1 MSTEPRLCDVGNPR
15 IDRSYVG
22 PVTLT
27 AEELVERLDVALTS
41 RADPTRVPAMTAY
54 MRDQFPYLGVPAPG
68 QRAAWREATPDLPGL
83 LDQQLVV
90 DATTALWARD
100 EREYQYVGLTLV
112 NRHAASSAATPE
124 LLELQRT
131 LIRTKPWW
139 DTVDALATRGVGA
152 VVFRYQGLRS
162 TMDEW
167 LAGDHLW
174 LTRTALLHMNRWK
187 QDTDRD
193 WLFAACLACSAHRDF
208 FIRKAI
214 GWALREYTKVD
225 EHTVI
230 AFVQQHEAELSGLSR
245 KEALMWLERRRR
257 RTGS

>member
-1 MSTEPRLCDVGNPR
+1 
-15 IDRSYVG
+15 
-22 PVTLT
+22 VTVT
-27 AEELVERLDVALTS
+27 ADELVERLDAGLTS
-41 RADPTRVPAMTAY
+41 RADPARVPAMTAY

-68 QRAAWREATPDLPGL
+68 QKAAWREATSDLPQL
-83 LDQQLVV
+83 LDLQFVI
-90 DATTALWARD
+90 DATTTLWARD

-112 NRHAASSAATPE
+112 NRHAATAAATPE
-124 LLELQRT
+124 LLGFQRT

-152 VVFRYQGLRS
+152 VVHRYPELRS

-167 LAGDHLW
+167 LAGDHRW

-193 WLFAACLACSAHRDF
+193 WLFAACLARSSDRDF

-225 EHTVI
+225 ERAVI
-230 AFVQQHEAELSGLSR
+230 AFVKEHEAELSGLSR
-245 KEALMWLERRRR
+245 REALMWLERRRR